1 MELLRERLT
10 AFRAAYYRIQILRGL
25 LLVGLGSLG
34 IWALLSLAEGVFWW
48 DTSVRKILWGAWIT
62 ASGAMLSV
70 WVVYPLLQY
79 GLRLR
84 GYLSDEEAARW
95 IGKRIPQ
102 IQDKLLN
109 TLQLSQ
115 QNPSQNAA
123 ILLAIEERM
132 RQLSVIPW
140 EITLPYPQ
148 LRRYAIGFLI
158 LIIGIASLWIA
169 LPTTFR
175 GGAYRFMQPRKEF
188 IRPLPFSLKVE
199 GLKKFYRI
207 GEPLEVSLLL
217 SGSELPD
224 RVWVESEQGELP
236 LQKLSISRYV
246 LRISSL
252 QSRFQMHVYTEHG
265 KIATYSINVLRP
277 PHLRSPVFYC
287 RYPAYTNRKLDT
299 LYAPLLRVLRGTH
312 LTLSVQVESERPYRL
327 YFSGSP
333 LRSLSPH
340 QWQADFTVYD
350 SHSYFL
356 ALQDE
361 FFTDT
366 FSIQVEA
373 MPDYHPTVQL
383 FTELFQPQ
391 SWEHTLRLQAADDY
405 GISRGVL
412 WYRIAES
419 PLPGR
424 VQQNFSA
431 YPLTLPFS
439 TALDQVIQLN
449 WKNFGVQPGDKVEYY
464 AEVWDNDAI
473 QGPKSS
479 RSILY
484 TLELADEVA
493 KQETFAQM
501 QDSLLEIVKQLSK
514 QVERSINE
522 AHTSE
527 SSSKIS
533 DFMEQFRDVRSELR
547 SMQRLAAEQQ
557 LFSPELLQQMEQL
570 LKLLESFNPQRLEQ
584 LASQIQSNRQQD
596 SARLAQLRRELQQ
609 AYQEWQQKMERL
621 EALLPEIQQMRRL
634 EQLMTQIAELSD
646 QQKKLSELSDSL
658 HRQPSTQALQR
669 NLMEKTAEVARALDS
684 LRKLYQDRSIL
695 RDSLHSA
702 RGSVEKALQKMQEA
716 LDQLQQNQN
725 TSARTAQENAAQNLE
740 DALSA
745 LEAGMLEQEEKEQAE
760 DYEALRMLLKAI
772 LSLSFRQEEL
782 RKKSQD
788 LASVGAVTP
797 VIISQQQRI
806 RQDYRQVHDSLHA
819 IAMRSPAIEE
829 PIMELLREI
838 ERYFQAMSFQHTEAL
853 LRRQQYILQGMN
865 RLANLFTELL
875 AQLESQK
882 QKSCNGGACSNSFR
896 VRRKSSS
903 SSSRSTPSSSE
914 QPRPSTTPPSRS
926 RLGTQPSL
934 LQLQQQLNELL
945 ERAIQPNPAAETPS
959 PSLSPE
965 ERARLST
972 QQEIIRLRLQERLK
986 QDPGAASQLQGLI
999 EEMQK
1004 AEKDILIGNLTQ
1016 ERMLR
1021 QQAILTRLLEYEK
1034 SQHEREL
1041 EPQRESRT
1049 AKQFFQRI
1057 TGTYPTPSLP
1067 QQSPI
1072 SMPAP
1077 WLYHPSY
1084 QHLIRK
1090 YLQHR

>member
-1 MELLRERLT
+1 MELLRQRLT
-10 AFRAAYYRIQILRGL
+10 AFRAAYYRVQILRGL

-34 IWALLSLAEGVFWW
+34 IWTLLSLAEGVFWW
-48 DTSVRKILWGAWIT
+48 DTSIRKVLWGTWII
-62 ASGAMLSV
+62 ASISMLSV

-109 TLQLSQ
+109 TLQLSE

-132 RQLSVIPW
+132 QQLSVIPW

-148 LRRYAIGFLI
+148 LRRYAIGLLI

-169 LPTTFR
+169 LPVTFR

-188 IRPLPFSLKVE
+188 TRPLPFTLRVE
-199 GLKKFYRI
+199 GLQQFYRI
-207 GEPLEVSLLL
+207 GEPLEISLLL
-217 SGSELPD
+217 SGKELPE
-224 RVWVESEQGELP
+224 RLWVESEQGELP
-236 LQKLSISRYV
+236 LQKISPSHYL
-246 LRISSL
+246 LRVSSL
-252 QSRFQMHVYTEHG
+252 QESFNMHVYTEDTQ
-265 KIATYSINVLRP
+265 IATYSVEVLRP
-277 PHLRSPVFYC
+277 PHLQNPIFYC
-287 RYPAYTNRKLDT
+287 QYPAYANRKPDT
-299 LYAPLLRVLRGTH
+299 LYTPLLRVLRGSRII
-312 LTLSVQVESERPYRL
+312 LSAQVESNRPYRL
-327 YFSGSP
+327 YFSGGA
-333 LRSLSPH
+333 LRSSAPNK
-340 QWQADFTVYD
+340 WQAVFTAYD
-350 SHSYFL
+350 SHTYYL
-356 ALQDE
+356 TIQDR
-361 FFTDT
+361 FFIDT

-373 MPDYHPTVQL
+373 TPDYHPTVQL

-419 PLPGR
+419 SVPGR
-424 VQQNFSA
+424 SQQNFNA

-439 TALDQVIQLN
+439 TALDQLIHLN

-464 AEVWDNDAI
+464 AEVWDNDAL

-501 QDSLLEIVKQLSK
+501 QDSLLEVVKQLHK
-514 QVERSINE
+514 QIEHSIRD
-522 AHTSE
+522 AQASE
-527 SSSKIS
+527 SSSRIS

-557 LFSPELLQQMEQL
+557 LFSPELLQRMEQL
-570 LKLLESFNPQRLEQ
+570 LKLLESFNPQKLEQ
-584 LASQIQSNRQQD
+584 IASQLQSNRYQD

-621 EALLPEIQQMRRL
+621 EALLPEMQQMRQL

-658 HRQPSTQALQR
+658 HKQPSTRELQR
-669 NLMEKTAEVARALDS
+669 NLMDKTAEVARALDS
-684 LRKLYQDRSIL
+684 LRKLYSDRAIL
-695 RDSLHSA
+695 RDSLRSA
-702 RGSVEKALQKMQEA
+702 QQSVENALQKMQEA

-725 TSARTAQENAAQNLE
+725 TSARTAQEDAAQNLE
-740 DALSA
+740 DALMA
-745 LEAGMLEQEEKEQAE
+745 LDTGMMEQEEEEQAE
-760 DYEALRMLLKAI
+760 DYEALRMLLKAV

-782 RKKSQD
+782 RKKTQD
-788 LASVGAVTP
+788 VASLGAVTP
-797 VIISQQQRI
+797 VIITQQQRI

-819 IAMRSPAIEE
+819 IAMRSPAVEE

-838 ERYFQAMSFQHTEAL
+838 ERYFQAMSFQQAEAL

-882 QKSCNGGACSNSFR
+882 QKSCNGGACSNPFR
-896 VRRKSSS
+896 VRRKSN
-903 SSSRSTPSSSE
+903 SSSRSKPSASG
-914 QPRPSTTPPSRS
+914 QPRANSTLPSRS
-926 RLGTQPSL
+926 RSGTQPSL

-945 ERAIQPNPAAETPS
+945 ERATQPNPAAETAS
-959 PSLSPE
+959 PGLSPE

-972 QQEIIRLRLQERLK
+972 QQELIRLHLQERLR

-1016 ERMLR
+1016 ERMMR

-1057 TGTYPTPSLP
+1057 TGTYPTPSVP
-1067 QQSPI
+1067 QQSPT
-1072 SMPAP
+1072 SMPTP
-1077 WLYHPSY
+1077 WLYQPSY
-1084 QHLIRK
+1084 QHLIQK
-1090 YLQHR
+1090 YLQYR